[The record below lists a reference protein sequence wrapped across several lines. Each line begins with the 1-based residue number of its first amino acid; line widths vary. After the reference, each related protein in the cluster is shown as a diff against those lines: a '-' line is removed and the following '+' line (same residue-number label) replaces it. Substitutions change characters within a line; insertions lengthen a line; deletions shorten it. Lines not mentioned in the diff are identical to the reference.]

1 MLLKGKT
8 ALITGAARGI
18 GRASAKVLAQEGA
31 AVGVAD
37 ILPEVETTAA
47 EIQKIGQASAFA
59 TFDIS
64 DPAQVRQ
71 GVAKIRE
78 GLGEID
84 ILVNNAGIVTNIA
97 RMTKMP
103 HDAWQ
108 NEISTNLSGAF
119 YMIQEVIEPMIAQ
132 KWGRIINI
140 SSGAATGGLHRQI
153 GYASSKSGLLGLTK
167 TVTLEHAR
175 DGITCNAILPGMI
188 GTELVEMMP
197 AEILQMAIATTPAR
211 RVGSTEE
218 VGHLIAFLASDK
230 AAFING
236 AAIPIDGGGSLNTGT
251 LGSRKEIADL
261 GLRIADLNGKEPSQ
275 G

>member
-18 GRASAKVLAQEGA
+18 GRASAMVLAQAGA

-37 ILPEVETTAA
+37 ILPEVENTAA
-47 EIQKIGQASAFA
+47 EIQKIGQAAAFA
-59 TFDIS
+59 IFDIS
-64 DPAQVRQ
+64 DPAQVSQ
-71 GVAKIRE
+71 GVAKIRDA
-78 GLGEID
+78 LGEID
-84 ILVNNAGIVTNIA
+84 ILVNNAGIVNNIA
-97 RMTKMP
+97 PMTRMS

-119 YMIQEVIEPMIAQ
+119 YMIQEVIEHMIAQ
-132 KWGRIINI
+132 QWGRIINI

-175 DGITCNAILPGMI
+175 DGITCNAVLPGVI

-197 AEILQMAIATTPAR
+197 KEILQTAIISTPAR
-211 RVGSTEE
+211 RVGGTQE
-218 VGHLIAFLASDK
+218 VGHLITFLASDK

-251 LGSRKEIADL
+251 LGSRKEV
-261 GLRIADLNGKEPSQ
+261 KEMLKS
-275 G
+275 

>member
-18 GRASAKVLAQEGA
+18 GRASAIILAQEGA

-37 ILPEVETTAA
+37 ISPEVENTAA
-47 EIQKIGQASAFA
+47 EIHKAGHVSAFA
-59 TFDIS
+59 IFDIS
-64 DPAQVRQ
+64 DPDQVRQ

-78 GLGEID
+78 ELGDID
-84 ILVNNAGIVTNIA
+84 ILVNNAGIVNNIA
-97 RMTKMP
+97 RMSKMS
-103 HDAWQ
+103 HEAWQ

-119 YMIQEVIEPMIAQ
+119 YMIQEVMEPMIAKQ
-132 KWGRIINI
+132 WGRIINI
-140 SSGAATGGLHRQI
+140 SSVAATGGLHKQI
-153 GYASSKSGLLGLTK
+153 GYASSKAALLGLTK

-175 DGITCNAILPGMI
+175 DGITCNVILPGII
-188 GTELVEMMP
+188 GTELVGMMP
-197 AEILQMAIATTPAR
+197 REILQMAIATTPAR
-211 RVGSTEE
+211 RVGETEE
-218 VGHLIAFLASDK
+218 VGHLITFLASEK

-251 LGSRKEIADL
+251 LGSRKEV
-261 GLRIADLNGKEPSQ
+261 KELQKSK